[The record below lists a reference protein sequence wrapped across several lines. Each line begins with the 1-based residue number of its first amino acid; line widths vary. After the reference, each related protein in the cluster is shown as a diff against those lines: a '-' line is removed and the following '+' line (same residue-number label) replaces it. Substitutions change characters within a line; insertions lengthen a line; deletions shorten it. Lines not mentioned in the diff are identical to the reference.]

1 MNKAL
6 NILIA
11 DDEALIRLDLKEMLT
26 DAGYNVIAEA
36 SNGQEAMELARLHK
50 PDLIIMDVK
59 MPVMDGLQAAE
70 ILNEENIAPI
80 ILLTA
85 YSQPD
90 VVQQATDAGV
100 IAYLVKPVREE
111 QLFPAI
117 RIAVDR
123 FHDFQQ
129 LNKELDDLKES
140 LEVRKLVDRAK
151 GILMAAHGMTEQEA
165 YRKLQQFSM
174 AKRISLKKLAE
185 SVIAA
190 AENKG

>member
-1 MNKAL
+1 MKKSL

-26 DAGYNVIAEA
+26 DAGHNVLAEA
-36 SNGQEAMELARLHK
+36 GNGQEALELARKYK
-50 PDLIIMDVK
+50 PELIIMDVK

-90 VVQQATDAGV
+90 IVQQATQAGV

-117 RIAVDR
+117 QIAVDR
-123 FHDFQQ
+123 FRDFQQ

-140 LEVRKLVDRAK
+140 LEVRKLVDKAK

-190 AENKG
+190 AEHKG

>member
-123 FHDFQQ
+123 FRDFQQ

>member
-36 SNGQEAMELARLHK
+36 SNGHEAMELARLYK

-70 ILNEENIAPI
+70 ILNEENIVPI

-123 FHDFQQ
+123 FRDFQQ

>member
-36 SNGQEAMELARLHK
+36 SNGQEAMELARLHN

-123 FHDFQQ
+123 FRDFQQ

>member
-1 MNKAL
+1 MKKSL

-26 DAGYNVIAEA
+26 DAGHNVLAEA
-36 SNGQEAMELARLHK
+36 GNGQEALELARKYK
-50 PDLIIMDVK
+50 PELIIMDVK

-90 VVQQATDAGV
+90 IVQQATQAGV

-117 RIAVDR
+117 QIAVDR

-140 LEVRKLVDRAK
+140 LEVRKLVDKAK

-174 AKRISLKKLAE
+174 VKRISLKKLAE

-190 AENKG
+190 AEHKG